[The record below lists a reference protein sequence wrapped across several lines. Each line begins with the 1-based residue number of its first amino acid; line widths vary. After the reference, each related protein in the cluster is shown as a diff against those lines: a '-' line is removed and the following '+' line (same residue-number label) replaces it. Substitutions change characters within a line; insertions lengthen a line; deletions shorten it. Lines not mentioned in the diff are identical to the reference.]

1 MKKFNVLKFIIR
13 MLKVGAWLTVAFT
26 VVIAL
31 IAGGSTLDN
40 FLRLEYWRTTIN
52 IINHLVAFGIGITF
66 GMMTAL
72 ILYSIAELLDLL
84 VSIQENTYSAA
95 NVLRNMYRDQLNSQ
109 NVAAVRNSTDH
120 TVRLHDVT
128 PEGDVVEAE
137 LLQST
142 SSRLA

>member
-40 FLRLEYWRTTIN
+40 FLRWEFWRTTIN

-109 NVAAVRNSTDH
+109 NVAAVHNSTDR

>member
-40 FLRLEYWRTTIN
+40 FLRLEYLRTTIN
-52 IINHLVAFGIGITF
+52 IINQLVAFGIGITF

-109 NVAAVRNSTDH
+109 NVAAVHNSTDC